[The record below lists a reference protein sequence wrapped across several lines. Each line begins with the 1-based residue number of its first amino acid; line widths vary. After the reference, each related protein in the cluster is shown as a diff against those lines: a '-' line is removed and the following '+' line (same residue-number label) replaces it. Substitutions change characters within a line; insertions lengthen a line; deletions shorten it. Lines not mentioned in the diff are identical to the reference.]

1 MIKPIG
7 LRRTFINMY
16 VRNEFVFDKIAEKV
30 KHIQN
35 CINEINNLMPDDLT
49 YKQLRGLAKEIIET
63 ARELKTL

>member
-1 MIKPIG
+1 
-7 LRRTFINMY
+7 MY
-16 VRNEFVFDKIAEKV
+16 VRNEFVFDKIAERV